1 MTDTN
6 QHGTP
11 MPTYYANFVTSVL
24 TADDLVME
32 LRRFDRP
39 HREIGPPAAGT
50 YTVLLPP
57 TPRDILNQEPI
68 ARVVMTFSA
77 ARALK
82 DYLDATLPRIEEAR
96 KSGKPV
102 Q

>member
-1 MTDTN
+1 MTDTG
-6 QHGTP
+6 QQGTP
-11 MPTYYANFVTSVL
+11 VPTYYANFVTSVL

-39 HREIGPPAAGT
+39 HREVPPASGA
-50 YTVLLPP
+50 YTVLPAIRP
-57 TPRDILNQEPI
+57 ADVMSQEPI

-82 DYLDATLPRIEEAR
+82 AYLESTLPRMEEAR
-96 KSGKPV
+96 RTGKPV